1 MITDIKWRLFPLL
14 LLWAGPGLQALAAQ
28 PGDPAPA
35 LELPQLGGE
44 KEIRLTDFKGKIV
57 YVDFWASWCGPCR
70 QSLPLYEALHKRL
83 PADRF
88 QILAVNLDEER
99 KDAENFLKRH
109 PVSYTVLS
117 DPAGNSARTWS
128 VLAMPSSYLVD
139 TDGRLAY
146 IYIGF
151 EASHIGKIEHDIKT
165 LLARMPDHMPGTH
178 TGDVDSLR

>member
-1 MITDIKWRLFPLL
+1 MVTGIRWRLLQM
-14 LLWAGPGLQALAAQ
+14 LLWAGLSLPAIALQ

-35 LELPQLGGE
+35 LELPQLSGGN
-44 KEIRLTDFKGKIV
+44 EIRLTDIEGKIV

-88 QILAVNLDEER
+88 QILAVNLDEEL

-117 DPAGNSARTWS
+117 DPAGNSARDWS

-139 TDGRLAY
+139 SHGKLAY

-151 EASHIGKIEHDIKT
+151 ETSHIGKIEHDIKT
-165 LLARMPDHMPGTH
+165 LLDNMPGNPAI
-178 TGDVDSLR
+178 GADGLR